1 MTMPASAAAPV
12 AAHQNPGVATLA
24 RHAAMIWP
32 PATIVAALGAW
43 MCFDASPGINWTLWT
58 FAAALGL
65 AWVVRRTHGR
75 IEWPLRVALAA
86 ACALAACMAMTAD
99 FAFAPIVLL
108 GVAVL
113 LAVSMALAEGVPADT
128 IGALS
133 FIVIPVTG
141 CFRSLR
147 EATLRLGE
155 MVSLPRSANERTQA
169 RVRGALLA
177 IPVVGVLALLLAG
190 ADPVLARL
198 RDDLFSLGRDELL
211 LPRAAFF
218 LGLGALTV
226 GAYGLALR
234 HAATQPAPRT
244 TTRLT
249 LGVTERFMVLA
260 SVSGLFALF
269 LGLQVS
275 YFFGNLPALAGSGVT
290 YAEYAR
296 NGFGELTFA
305 ATAATLLLV
314 WLDQHAERGKGE
326 ARAGA
331 AGLVLVFLV
340 QLLLDSAY
348 HRVSLYEAAYGYTA
362 ARLYARVYMMVVS
375 VALIALGIELWAQV
389 DAARLVRRVSLLG
402 VAAVVGLSCW
412 NYEAWIVRKNVDR
425 FIAPHYGELDTS
437 YLVYDLSPNAVPEI
451 VRQLPRIP
459 GAYRDQLR
467 AGLRTRYADPH
478 ALGTRWYE
486 WSWRAGQA
494 RRALASIG
502 MLPGSPDSNLPSGK

>member
-1 MTMPASAAAPV
+1 M
-12 AAHQNPGVATLA
+12 
-24 RHAAMIWP
+24 
-32 PATIVAALGAW
+32 
-43 MCFDASPGINWTLWT
+43 
-58 FAAALGL
+58 
-65 AWVVRRTHGR
+65 
-75 IEWPLRVALAA
+75 
-86 ACALAACMAMTAD
+86 
-99 FAFAPIVLL
+99 
-108 GVAVL
+108 
-113 LAVSMALAEGVPADT
+113 
-128 IGALS
+128 
-133 FIVIPVTG
+133 
-141 CFRSLR
+141 
-147 EATLRLGE
+147 
-155 MVSLPRSANERTQA
+155 
-169 RVRGALLA
+169 
-177 IPVVGVLALLLAG
+177 
-190 ADPVLARL
+190 
-198 RDDLFSLGRDELL
+198 
-211 LPRAAFF
+211 
-218 LGLGALTV
+218 

-275 YFFGNLPALAGSGVT
+275 YFFGDLPALAGSGVT

-326 ARAGA
+326 GRAGA

-375 VALIALGIELWAQV
+375 VSLIALGIELWAQV

-402 VAAVVGLSCW
+402 VAAVVALSCW

-459 GAYRDQLR
+459 GAYRTRSRRPRKEVLRKPGSLGLPLVRVHVARARGAKR
-467 AGLRTRYADPH
+467 AGLDRHHGHSAEPAARSVAARSVAARSLAQRVEAAVEIHGDPLMRH
-478 ALGTRWYE
+478 ALN
-486 WSWRAGQA
+486 
-494 RRALASIG
+494 I
-502 MLPGSPDSNLPSGK
+502 